1 MNHPLVM
8 NFVASLV
15 PQGLLQFLAFH
26 STIVFCALIIILVLA
41 VFVWAAFLRKPSG
54 RRSARHHWKS
64 DKTETSDKNAKGPD
78 SPPKARRRHKRR
90 RPRKPLNPTL
100 AETRGLPP
108 VRDKQSTPPP
118 AY

>member
-1 MNHPLVM
+1 MNPPAM
-8 NFVASLV
+8 NCLALFLSQSLV
-15 PQGLLQFLAFH
+15 RTLAFN
-26 STIVFCALIIILVLA
+26 STSFFCALIIILVLT
-41 VFVWAAFLRKPSG
+41 VFIWAAFLRKPSG
-54 RRSARHHWKS
+54 RRAARHHWKS
-64 DKTETSDKNAKGPD
+64 DKTETSDKNAMGPD